1 MTFTGR
7 RFVRSLRL
15 AVFAGFSFLGC
26 QFVATSAASQDGAA
40 VVEAGPAFDL
50 SAASNTR
57 FLTTYAAQPGVV
69 ARPSGMLYRVL
80 EAGDGASIGSQLDRV
95 RVTYSGRLIDGTE
108 FDATQPGQMAEF
120 TANALIPGWVEALA
134 IMSEG
139 DEWELVIPS
148 DLGYGAQ
155 GAGGGAIPPNQTLV
169 FTMRLVEVVQ
179 EAPLGPPPQIASTAI
194 EGVVET
200 ILVEGTQ
207 RVEPGSVISYMAL
220 RQGTPY
226 DPVAADQSLKTLFET
241 GLFADVRMNWDGTML
256 TVRVV
261 ENPIINQVVF
271 EGDQALSEEDLGEEV
286 QVSPRMVFTRARV
299 QDDVQRIIELYRR
312 SGRFA
317 ATVEPTIIQRPQN
330 RVDLIFEI
338 NEGPTTGVA
347 SINFIGNEI
356 FSDNDLRGQIVTTQ
370 SAWYRFLSTD
380 DNYDPDR
387 VTFDRELI
395 RRFYITQG
403 YADFRVVSAVAE
415 LSPDRTDFYIT
426 FTVEEGE
433 QYTFGNIVIESNIED
448 LVPEVL
454 LPLVLAQ
461 SGEIY
466 NAQEVDDSIE
476 ALTFAAGVEGFVFVD
491 ILPRV
496 QRNFEGRTIE
506 IFFEIAEAPRVYVE
520 RVDIIGNAR
529 TRDEVIR
536 REFRLAEGDAFNRV
550 LVDRSRTRI
559 RALGFFSDVV
569 ITEEAGSEPDRTALR
584 VEVTEQPTGEL
595 SLGAGFSSQDSIIG
609 EFSYTERNL
618 FGRGQFLRASVSYSA
633 FQQNYDIRFTEPYF
647 LGRPLEAGA
656 LAYKVRQ
663 DFIDQAGFNSDITA
677 IGFLFGFPV
686 SEYAR
691 VSPHYNFSIA
701 TIRTQ
706 LNAPTAV
713 ALSGGTASTSAVGYV
728 YTYDTRDNIF
738 RPNTGWLFNFRQDV
752 AGLGGELNWLRTIAD
767 VRYWRPIEIFGLDFV
782 GLASLEGGFISS
794 YAGQQIRIN
803 ERFFR
808 GGPTFRGFEF
818 SGVGPRDLA
827 TRSRV
832 ALGGQAYVHNTFEL
846 RLPQFVPD
854 EYGITLSLFN
864 DFGTLGYLRGVTR
877 ECDPVGQFV
886 ANPIT
891 GQQVFSGGTC
901 IQDNLA
907 PRASAG
913 VSINWNSP
921 FGPVSIDI
929 GYPYIQ
935 EAYDRVQ
942 AITFR
947 TITNF

>member
-1 MTFTGR
+1 MILSGR
-7 RFVRSLRL
+7 HFARSLRL
-15 AVFAGFSFLGC
+15 AVFGIFGFLGC
-26 QFVATSAASQDGAA
+26 QLVVASAAAQEGAA
-40 VVEAGPAFDL
+40 AIQAGSAFDL

-57 FLTTYAAQPGVV
+57 FLTEYGAQPGVIT
-69 ARPSGMLYRVL
+69 RPSGLRYRVL
-80 EAGDGASIGSQLDRV
+80 EAGGGVSITSPADRV
-95 RVTYSGRLIDGTE
+95 RVTYSGMLIDGTQ
-108 FDATQPGQMAEF
+108 FDATEPGSMAEF
-120 TANALIPGWVEALA
+120 NANALIPGWVETLS
-134 IMSEG
+134 IMREG

-148 DLGYGAQ
+148 NLGYGAQ
-155 GAGGGAIPPNQTLV
+155 GAGGGTIPPNQTLV
-169 FTMRLVEVVQ
+169 FTMRLVEVVPQ
-179 EAPLGPPPQIASTAI
+179 GPVGPPPEIASTAI
-194 EGVVET
+194 EGVVEI

-207 RVEPGSVISYMAL
+207 RVEPGSVISYMSL
-220 RQGTPY
+220 PQGTPY

-241 GLFADVRMNWDGTML
+241 GLFADVRMNWDGTTL
-256 TVRVV
+256 TVQVV

-271 EGDQALSEEDLGEEV
+271 EGDQALDEEDLTEEV
-286 QVSPRMVFTRARV
+286 QIAPRQVFTRARV

-347 SINFIGNEI
+347 SINFVGNEI
-356 FSDNDLRGQIVTTQ
+356 FSDGQLRGQIVTTQ

-387 VTFDRELI
+387 ITFDRELL
-395 RRFYITQG
+395 RRYYITQG
-403 YADFRVVSAVAE
+403 YADFRVISSVAE
-415 LSPDRTDFYIT
+415 LSPDRTNFYIT

-433 QYTFGNIVIESNIED
+433 QYVFGNIQIESQINDLIPED
-448 LVPEVL
+448 L
-454 LPLVLAQ
+454 LPLVVAQ

-466 NAQEVDDSIE
+466 DAQEVDSSIE
-476 ALTFAAGVEGFVFVD
+476 ALTFAAGTEGFVFID

-496 QRNFEGRTIE
+496 QRNIEERTIDV
-506 IFFEIAEAPRVYVE
+506 FFEIAEAPRVYVE
-520 RVDIIGNAR
+520 RVDIVGNLR

-550 LVDRSRTRI
+550 QVDRSQTRI
-559 RALGFFSDVV
+559 RALGYFSDVV
-569 ITEEAGSEPDRTALR
+569 ITEEPGAGPDRTSLSVA
-584 VEVTEQPTGEL
+584 VTEQPTGEL
-595 SLGAGFSSQDSIIG
+595 SLGAGYSSQESIIG

-618 FGRGQFLRASVSYSA
+618 FGRGQFLRTSISVSS
-633 FQQNYDIRFTEPYF
+633 FQKSYDVRFTEPYF
-647 LGRPLEAGA
+647 MGRPLEAGV
-656 LAYKVRQ
+656 LAYRVQQ
-663 DFIDQAGFNSDITA
+663 DFINQAGFSSDVTA
-677 IGFLFGFPV
+677 LGFLFGFPV

-691 VSPHYNFSIA
+691 VSPHYNFSFA

-706 LNAPTAV
+706 FSAPLAV
-713 ALSGGTASTSAVGYV
+713 ALSGGTASTSSVGYV
-728 YTYDTRDNIF
+728 YSYDTRDNIF

-752 AGLGGELNWLRTIAD
+752 AGLGGELNWLRTIAYM
-767 VRYWRPIEIFGLDFV
+767 RHWWPIEIFGLQFV
-782 GLASLEGGFISS
+782 GLAALEGGYISAYS
-794 YAGQQIRIN
+794 GQHIRIN

-808 GGPTFRGFEF
+808 GGPTFRGFEY

-832 ALGGQAYVHNTFEL
+832 ALGGQAYIHNTFEL

-864 DFGTLGYLRGVTR
+864 DFGTLGLLQGITR
-877 ECDPVGQFV
+877 DCDPTGRFV
-886 ANPIT
+886 TNPIT
-891 GQQVFSGGTC
+891 GQNVFSGGTC

-935 EAYDRVQ
+935 EPYDRVQ
-942 AITFR
+942 AVTFR

>member
-7 RFVRSLRL
+7 LFARSLRL
-15 AVFAGFSFLGC
+15 AVFGFFAFVGC
-26 QFVATSAASQDGAA
+26 QFAVTSAAAQEGVTAI
-40 VVEAGPAFDL
+40 EPGPAYDV
-50 SAASNTR
+50 SAQSNTR
-57 FLTTYAAQPGVV
+57 FLADYAAQPDIIT
-69 ARPSGMLYRVL
+69 RPSGLLYRVL
-80 EAGDGASIGSQLDRV
+80 EAGDGASTTSQADRV
-95 RVTYSGRLIDGTE
+95 RVTYRGRLIDGTQ
-108 FDATQPGQMAEF
+108 FDATQPGQTVEF
-120 TANALIPGWVEALA
+120 TANALIPGWVEALS

-139 DEWELVIPS
+139 DEWELVVPS
-148 DLGYGAQ
+148 NLGYGAQ
-155 GAGGGAIPPNQTLV
+155 GAGGGVIPPNQTLV

-179 EAPLGPPPQIASTAI
+179 QAPAGPAPQVASTAI
-194 EGVVET
+194 EGIVES

-207 RVEPGSVISYMAL
+207 RVEPGSVISYMSL

-226 DPVAADQSLKTLFET
+226 DPVTADQSLKTLFET
-241 GLFADVRMNWDGTML
+241 GLFADVRMNWDGTTL
-256 TVRVV
+256 TVQVV

-271 EGDQALSEEDLGEEV
+271 EGDQNIDEEDLVAEV
-286 QVSPRMVFTRARV
+286 QVAPRMVFTRARV

-347 SINFIGNEI
+347 SINIVGNEV
-356 FSDNDLRGQIVTTQ
+356 FSDGELRSQIVTTQ

-387 VTFDRELI
+387 ITFDRELL
-395 RRFYITQG
+395 RRYYITQG
-403 YADFRVVSAVAE
+403 YADFRVISAVAE
-415 LSPDRTDFYIT
+415 LSPDRMDFYIT

-433 QYTFGNIVIESNIED
+433 QYTFGDIRIESNIDD
-448 LVPEVL
+448 LDPEEL
-454 LPLVLAQ
+454 ISLVEAQ
-461 SGEIY
+461 TGEIY
-466 NAQEVDDSIE
+466 NAQEVDESIQ
-476 ALTFAAGVEGFVFVD
+476 ALTFAAGIQGFVFID
-491 ILPRV
+491 ILPRI
-496 QRNFEGRTIE
+496 QRNIEERTID

-520 RVDIIGNAR
+520 RIDIIGNVR
-529 TRDEVIR
+529 TRDEVVR
-536 REFRLAEGDAFNRV
+536 REIRLAEGDAFNRV
-550 LVDRSRTRI
+550 LVDRSQTRI

-569 ITEEAGSEPDRTALR
+569 INEEQGSTPDRTELT

-595 SLGAGFSSQDSIIG
+595 SLGAGFSSLESIIG

-618 FGRGQFLRASVSYSA
+618 FGRGQFLRTSITYSS

-647 LGRPLEAGA
+647 MGRPLEAGVV
-656 LAYKVRQ
+656 AYKVRQ
-663 DFIDQAGFNSDITA
+663 DFFDQAGFNSDITSF
-677 IGFLFGFPV
+677 GFLFGFPV
-686 SEYAR
+686 SEFAR
-691 VSPHYNFSIA
+691 ISPHYNFSIA

-706 LNAPTAV
+706 AAAPLAV
-713 ALSGGTASTSAVGYV
+713 ALSGGTATTSAIGYL

-738 RPNTGWLFNFRQDV
+738 RPNQGWLFNFRQDV

-767 VRYWRPIEIFGLDFV
+767 VRYWRPLEIFGWDFV
-782 GLASLEGGFISS
+782 GLASFEAGYISAYS
-794 YAGQQIRIN
+794 GQQIRIN

-808 GGPTFRGFEF
+808 GGPTFRGFEY

-832 ALGGQAYVHNTFEL
+832 ALGGQLFLHNTFEL
-846 RLPQFVPD
+846 RLPQITPD
-854 EYGITLSLFN
+854 EFGISLSLFN
-864 DFGTLGYLRGVTR
+864 DFGTLGYLRGVSR
-877 ECDPVGQFV
+877 ECDPVGEFV
-886 ANPIT
+886 TNPIT

-935 EAYDRVQ
+935 ESYDRVQ

-947 TITNF
+947 TTTQF

>member
-1 MTFTGR
+1 MIFTGR
-7 RFVRSLRL
+7 RFARSLRL
-15 AVFAGFSFLGC
+15 AVSGIFAFFAC
-26 QFVATSAASQDGAA
+26 HVVVASALAQEGAA
-40 VVEAGPAFDL
+40 VVEPGPDYDL
-50 SAASNTR
+50 GAIANTNFLAA
-57 FLTTYAAQPGVV
+57 YAEQPGVTR
-69 ARPSGMLYRVL
+69 RPSGLLYRVI
-80 EAGDGASIGSQLDRV
+80 EAGDGASISSPADRV
-95 RVTYSGRLIDGTE
+95 RVTYSGRLIDGTQ

-120 TANALIPGWVEALA
+120 TANALIPGWVEALS
-134 IMSEG
+134 IMREG
-139 DEWELVIPS
+139 DEWELVVPS
-148 DLGYGAQ
+148 NLGYGAQ

-169 FTMRLVEVVQ
+169 FTMRLVEVVEQ
-179 EAPLGPPPQIASTAI
+179 APAGPAPQIATTAI
-194 EGVVET
+194 EGIVES
-200 ILVEGTQ
+200 IVVEGTQ
-207 RVEPGSVISYMAL
+207 RVEPGSVMSYMSL
-220 RQGTPY
+220 RQGIPY
-226 DPVAADQSLKTLFET
+226 DPVTADQSLKTLFET
-241 GLFADVRMNWDGTML
+241 GLFADVRMNWDGSTL
-256 TVRVV
+256 TVQVV

-271 EGDQALSEEDLGEEV
+271 EGDQNIDEDDLVAEV
-286 QVSPRMVFTRARV
+286 QVAPRMVFTRARV

-347 SINFIGNEI
+347 SINFVGNEV
-356 FSDNDLRGQIVTTQ
+356 FSDGDLRSQIVTTQ
-370 SAWYRFLSTD
+370 SAWYKFLSTD

-387 VTFDRELI
+387 VTFDRELL
-395 RRFYITQG
+395 RRYYITQG
-403 YADFRVVSAVAE
+403 YADFRVVSSVAE

-433 QYTFGNIVIESNIED
+433 QYTFGDIEIESNIDDLLPED
-448 LVPEVL
+448 L
-454 LPLVLAQ
+454 LPLVTAE

-466 NAQEVDDSIE
+466 NAQEVDESIQ
-476 ALTFAAGVEGFVFVD
+476 ALTFAAGIQGFVFVD

-496 QRNFEGRTIE
+496 LRDPEERTID
-506 IFFEIAEAPRVYVE
+506 IFFEIAEAPRVYVD
-520 RVDIIGNAR
+520 RIDIVGNAR

-536 REFRLAEGDAFNRV
+536 REIRLAEGDAFNRV
-550 LVDRSRTRI
+550 LVDRSQTRI

-569 ITEEAGSEPDRTALR
+569 ISEEQGDTPDRTELT

-595 SLGAGFSSQDSIIG
+595 SLGAGFSSLESIIG

-618 FGRGQFLRASVSYSA
+618 FGRGQFLRTSISVSS

-647 LGRPLEAGA
+647 MGRPLEAGV
-656 LAYKVRQ
+656 LGYKVLQ
-663 DFIDQAGFNSDITA
+663 DFIDQAGFRSDITA
-677 IGFLFGFPV
+677 VGFLFGFPV
-686 SEYAR
+686 SEYGR
-691 VSPHYNFSIA
+691 ISPHYNFSIA

-706 LNAPTAV
+706 ANAPLAV
-713 ALSGGTASTSAVGYV
+713 ALSGGTASTSSIGYV
-728 YTYDTRDNIF
+728 YTYDTRDNFF
-738 RPNTGWLFNFRQDV
+738 RPNRGWLFNFRQDL
-752 AGLGGELNWLRTIAD
+752 AGLGGELNWLRTITD
-767 VRYWRPIEIFGLDFV
+767 VRYWRPIEIFGLNFV
-782 GLASLEGGFISS
+782 GMGSFEAGYISS

-808 GGPTFRGFEF
+808 GGPTFRGFEY

-832 ALGGQAYVHNTFEL
+832 ALGGQLYLHNTFEL

-854 EYGITLSLFN
+854 EFGISLSLFN
-864 DFGTLGYLRGVTR
+864 DFGTLGYLRGVSR
-877 ECDPVGQFV
+877 DCDPTGELVT
-886 ANPIT
+886 NPIT
-891 GQQVFSGGTC
+891 GEQVLTGGTC

-935 EAYDRVQ
+935 EPYDRVQ

-947 TITNF
+947 TTTQF